1 MNGVK
6 VTKTVVGAIQVGQSL
21 RPVCST
27 EGVCLQ
33 HVSVQAQQCSSSAG
47 VQQIRALCPRCHHA
61 WASEGTPVGLGKD
74 THTTMAPK

>member
-6 VTKTVVGAIQVGQSL
+6 VTKTVVGAIQVGQNL

-27 EGVCLQ
+27 EGVCLK

-47 VQQIRALCPRCHHA
+47 VQQMRAVCPPMPSCLGIGGHPS
-61 WASEGTPVGLGKD
+61 ASWQGHPHYNG
-74 THTTMAPK
+74 A

>member
-6 VTKTVVGAIQVGQSL
+6 VTKTVVGAIQVGQNL

-47 VQQIRALCPRCHHA
+47 VQ
-61 WASEGTPVGLGKD
+61 
-74 THTTMAPK
+74 